1 MMPNSNPKGLVPDR
15 WSTGFDG
22 EKHFDWQIDQMYGL
36 VVLGEIHKG
45 EQWTPRQLFSHQG
58 DSLIEF
64 LERYEPDRYPYVIS
78 QRVVDEMPCYV
89 LKGGKEGGDF
99 GNEIVIA
106 PTKGYLCIRSHQTY
120 KGRKQVSYN
129 LHEIREVI
137 PGIWAPGRIEYEWF
151 DVDKADS
158 TPLILRCTTR
168 VKTYEPRKTFTQGS
182 FTLQIPS
189 DVDVTDRRLGYS
201 YHTDPWWPLV
211 GALLRNGLIGP
222 SRSCSRSKRLASPSK
237 SVLTGKSA
245 PPIRAASWVNS
256 TPRNLG
262 DIREESSWS
271 YSGTDDIIPI
281 PSSCPP
287 CAACTRSTGRPDW
300 R

>member
-1 MMPNSNPKGLVPDR
+1 MDRVRRIADGELRWAKPLGRRHLALMGSLAVVLVGGAASVRFVGFLSPAKGAAVQATPPGRHHTPRPGQESWRSAWEKLDDGLLEVQFDETRNLNWRPAAAPKGEQDEQAAPHFSWPSSICTSGATLAGGVRFDDAEQNPKGLDPDR

-106 PTKGYLCIRSHQTY
+106 PLRDICAFGRTRHIKAGNRSASISTKF
-120 KGRKQVSYN
+120 GR
-129 LHEIREVI
+129 
-137 PGIWAPGRIEYEWF
+137 
-151 DVDKADS
+151 
-158 TPLILRCTTR
+158 
-168 VKTYEPRKTFTQGS
+168 
-182 FTLQIPS
+182 
-189 DVDVTDRRLGYS
+189 
-201 YHTDPWWPLV
+201 
-211 GALLRNGLIGP
+211 
-222 SRSCSRSKRLASPSK
+222 
-237 SVLTGKSA
+237 
-245 PPIRAASWVNS
+245 
-256 TPRNLG
+256 
-262 DIREESSWS
+262 
-271 YSGTDDIIPI
+271 
-281 PSSCPP
+281 
-287 CAACTRSTGRPDW
+287 
-300 R
+300 